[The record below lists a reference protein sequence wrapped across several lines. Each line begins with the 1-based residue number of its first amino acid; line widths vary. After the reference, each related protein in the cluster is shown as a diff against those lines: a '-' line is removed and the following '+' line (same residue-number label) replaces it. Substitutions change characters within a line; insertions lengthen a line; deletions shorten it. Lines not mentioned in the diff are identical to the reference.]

1 MVMDQVD
8 MMEIVSKHRGNAV
21 VLPIFMAAK
30 GWNQVSKQPR
40 RDFSGG
46 GSMGKGSSIALGLA
60 LARPD
65 IPIILFDGD
74 GSLEMNLGSLVTV
87 ANKAPKNLYHFVIQN
102 GVYAMTGGQPIPGA
116 AKVSFR
122 DMALAAGY
130 ANAYDFSDLE
140 EFENSIEDIF
150 AEDGPILICCHTIP
164 DIRTLEQ
171 RAASRSDP
179 NRRSISTAVQEL
191 REEMSSA

>member
-8 MMEIVSKHRGNAV
+8 MMEIVSKHRRDAV
-21 VLPIFMAAK
+21 VIPIFMASK
-30 GWNQVSKQPR
+30 GWSQVSTQPR
-40 RDFSGG
+40 RDFSMGA
-46 GSMGKGSSIALGLA
+46 MGKGSSIALGLA

-140 EFENSIEDIF
+140 EFENRIEGIF

-179 NRRSISTAVQEL
+179 KRRPMSTAVQEL
-191 REEMSSA
+191 QEEMRSA